1 MIRKTAFLV
10 TGTVTGLVAVLSYN
24 PPKLENAI
32 AASGTS
38 TPNASSTTNSTNNDA
53 SSATSTKVN
62 TPAQPAAGSKKSSA
76 TTQNSNTTSP
86 SSSTSPSTSTQSDAS
101 NTTTST
107 SDVSTTSTTATPK
120 QSSGTSGTY
129 KGETVQTRWGPVQVQ
144 ITVSGGKITDV
155 STLQYP
161 NGDRRSLMISTQVIP
176 WLQQEA
182 LQVQSANISGVG
194 GATYTSNGFRNSL
207 ASAIQKAGL

>member
-38 TPNASSTTNSTNNDA
+38 TPNTSSTTTSTNNDA
-53 SSATSTKVN
+53 SSATSAKVDS
-62 TPAQPAAGSKKSSA
+62 PAQPAAGSKKSSSA
-76 TTQNSNTTSP
+76 TENSNTSSQ
-86 SSSTSPSTSTQSDAS
+86 SSSTSSSTSTQSDAS
-101 NTTTST
+101 NTTSSS
-107 SDVSTTSTTATPK
+107 SDVSTTSTTTPK

>member
-32 AASGTS
+32 AASGT
-38 TPNASSTTNSTNNDA
+38 A
-53 SSATSTKVN
+53 SSANTSTTPTDN
-62 TPAQPAAGSKKSSA
+62 SSQSSPAQPAPATTSNKSSSKNSSGTLASNSNSQAQSQA
-76 TTQNSNTTSP
+76 TSSTANQNSTEVAP
-86 SSSTSPSTSTQSDAS
+86 AP
-101 NTTTST
+101 
-107 SDVSTTSTTATPK
+107 TATQAEK
-120 QSSGTSGTY
+120 QSTGTSGTF
-129 KGETVQTRWGPVQVQ
+129 KGETSQTRWGPVQVQ
-144 ITVSGGKITDV
+144 ITVSNGKITDV

-161 NGDRRSLMISTQVIP
+161 NGDRRSMMISSQVIP

-182 LQVQSANISGVG
+182 LQVQSANIAGIG
-194 GATYTSNGFRNSL
+194 GATYTSVGFRNSL

>member
-38 TPNASSTTNSTNNDA
+38 TPNTSSTTTSTNNDA
-53 SSATSTKVN
+53 STATST
-62 TPAQPAAGSKKSSA
+62 TA
-76 TTQNSNTTSP
+76 
-86 SSSTSPSTSTQSDAS
+86 
-101 NTTTST
+101 ST
-107 SDVSTTSTTATPK
+107 SDVSTSSTTTPK

-182 LQVQSANISGVG
+182 LQVQSANVSGVG

>member
-38 TPNASSTTNSTNNDA
+38 TPNTSSTTTSTNNDA

-76 TTQNSNTTSP
+76 STQNSNTTSP
-86 SSSTSPSTSTQSDAS
+86 SSSTSSSTSTQSDAT
-101 NTTTST
+101 NTTASS
-107 SDVSTTSTTATPK
+107 SDVSTTSTTTPN

-182 LQVQSANISGVG
+182 LQVQSANVSGVG

>member
-38 TPNASSTTNSTNNDA
+38 TPNTSSTTTSTNNDA
-53 SSATSTKVN
+53 SSATSAKVDS
-62 TPAQPAAGSKKSSA
+62 PAQPAAGSKKSSSA
-76 TTQNSNTTSP
+76 TENSNTSSQ
-86 SSSTSPSTSTQSDAS
+86 SSSTSSSTSTQSDAS
-101 NTTTST
+101 NTTSSS
-107 SDVSTTSTTATPK
+107 SDVSTTSTTTPK

-182 LQVQSANISGVG
+182 LQVQSEIGRAHV
-194 GATYTSNGFRNSL
+194 
-207 ASAIQKAGL
+207 